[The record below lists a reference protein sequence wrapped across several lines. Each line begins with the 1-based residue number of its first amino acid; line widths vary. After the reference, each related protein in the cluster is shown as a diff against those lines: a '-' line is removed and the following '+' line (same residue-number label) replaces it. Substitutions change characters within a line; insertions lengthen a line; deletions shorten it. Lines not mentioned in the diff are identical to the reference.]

1 MGRKMYK
8 SIFRQLI
15 LTSIFAIACTILSG
29 CSKEKTAPQ
38 VSKLKVVSG
47 SNQFTLPGKDFALDL
62 VINAECNSERGIF
75 GSTNVHPAINAQ
87 LNIKLPPNSPLKVSP
102 VTKKTD
108 LGGAARFKVSA
119 GNTVGDHYFTVV
131 PESNPEKAVTVH
143 YTIGAQ
149 IKGGDQEVAVGAV
162 APKPISVKLVRHDG
176 KAAAD
181 VPVYFKVV
189 SSPVA
194 GTAGATITPESA
206 RTDETGEVKA
216 MIKTGK
222 ASGEYILGVEIAD
235 PAENYFMR
243 QLQVRVLALDVWKVI
258 INVLGALALFVF
270 GMKLMSDGL
279 MKIAGDRMKK
289 ILQFFSRNGIV
300 AVCAGA
306 AVTAVVQSSSATT
319 VMVIGFINA
328 GLLNLTQAIGII
340 FGANIGT
347 TVTAQIISFNLGVLA
362 MPAIAVGMLG
372 LFASKR
378 NIRGWGESAVG
389 FGLIFYGIGL
399 MSSELKVL
407 SVLPSFQ
414 HFFSM
419 FDCSPDMS
427 GGFMPLLPVL
437 GALLISTIFTM
448 IIQSSAAALGIVLA
462 LSGGGLINF
471 YTAMP
476 LLLGTNIGTTI
487 TAFFASLAANR
498 HAKQAALAHFLFNT
512 IGAILLI
519 ASFYITIGSRHI
531 PVYMAFINAMTPGDV
546 FAEVPQNIERH
557 IAMAHTIFNVIN
569 TLILLPFIKPLA
581 ILCEKL
587 IPAQEAANDRIQM
600 LEPHLLATPTAALE
614 QVVMAIRNMV
624 SDSWRMID
632 QAVNEHFVKL
642 NIDQDAFDEL
652 ADEEEKIDRMQ
663 ADVTEYLVKIMRRR
677 NLTDHQSDLIPLL
690 MHCTNDAERI
700 ADHTANIIML
710 AERLSK
716 SDKKLS
722 QDSLKA
728 IAQVWDILNHEASSV
743 MVALGSTD
751 AEEVRSALKSER
763 KINKLT
769 RELEQ
774 ANIDRLRSGSCSLV
788 NSVIYIELLA
798 ELEKLGDHLSNIA
811 ERAPEIQKHYINL

>member
-1 MGRKMYK
+1 MCKLCFSK
-8 SIFRQLI
+8 KTLAFSLA
-15 LTSIFAIACTILSG
+15 AICVLLAG
-29 CSKEKTAPQ
+29 CGQNIDQTK
-38 VSKLKVVSG
+38 VNKLKIFSG
-47 SNQFTLPGKDFALDL
+47 SNQYALPGENFAGNL
-62 VINAECNSERGIF
+62 VVTAETPGQKGFF
-75 GSTNVHPAINAQ
+75 GSTSVRPAVNAK
-87 LNIKLPPNSPLKVSP
+87 LKIKLPENSSLTVEPMEAA
-102 VTKKTD
+102 TD
-108 LGGAARFKVSA
+108 LGGAARFRVKA
-119 GNTVGDHYFTVV
+119 GKQVGDHYFTIV
-131 PESNPEKAVTVH
+131 PESDPTKAITAH

-149 IKGGDQEVAVGAV
+149 ISGGEQELGVNTI
-162 APKPISVKLVRHDG
+162 APKPISVKLVRQDG
-176 KAAAD
+176 TPAAD
-181 VPVYFKVV
+181 VPVYFNVV

-194 GTAGATITPESA
+194 GSAGATVTPENSH
-206 RTDETGEVKA
+206 TDNKGEVKA
-216 MIKTGK
+216 MVKTGK
-222 ASGEYILGVEIAD
+222 VSGEYVLGVEIAA
-235 PAENYFMR
+235 PNENYFMR
-243 QLQVRVLALDVWKVI
+243 QIHVRVLALDVWKVV
-258 INVLGALALFVF
+258 INVLGALALFIF

-362 MPAIAVGMLG
+362 MPAIAVGMVG

-378 NIRGWGESAVG
+378 SIRGWGESAVG

-414 HFFSM
+414 NFFRL
-419 FDCSPDMS
+419 FDCAPDTL
-427 GGFMPLLPVL
+427 GGFMPLLPIL
-437 GALLISTIFTM
+437 GALLVSTIFTM
-448 IIQSSAAALGIVLA
+448 LIQSSAAALGIVLA

-512 IGAILLI
+512 IGAVLLI
-519 ASFYITIGSRHI
+519 ASFYITTGNSHI
-531 PVYMAFINAMTPGDV
+531 PVYMALINAMTPGDV

-557 IAMAHTIFNVIN
+557 IAMAHTIFNIIN
-569 TLILLPFIKPLA
+569 TIILLPFIKVLA
-581 ILCEKL
+581 LLCEKL
-587 IPAQEAANDRIQM
+587 IPVHTSDEDRPQL
-600 LEPHLLATPTAALE
+600 LEPHLLATPTVALE

-632 QAVNEHFVKL
+632 QAVNEHFLKL
-642 NIDQDAFDEL
+642 KIDQDAFEEL
-652 ADEEEKIDRMQ
+652 AEEEEKIDLMQ

-677 NLTDHQSDLIPLL
+677 NLTDHQSELIPLL

-700 ADHTANIIML
+700 ADHTANIVVL

-722 QDSLKA
+722 HASVKA
-728 IAQVWDILNHEASSV
+728 IEKVWNILNHQASSV

-751 AEEVRSALKSER
+751 EHEVKAALKSER

-769 RELEQ
+769 KEFEQ
-774 ANIDRLRSGSCSLV
+774 ENIDRLRKGSCTLV
-788 NSVIYIELLA
+788 NSVIYIELLG

-811 ERAPEIQKHYINL
+811 ERTPEIQKHYINL

>member
-1 MGRKMYK
+1 MHKNCFK
-8 SIFRQLI
+8 SVVL
-15 LTSIFAIACTILSG
+15 LSLLGISTLFITG
-29 CSKEKTAPQ
+29 CEQSVQSQQ
-38 VSKLKVVSG
+38 VNKLKIFSG
-47 SNQFTLPGKDFALDL
+47 SNQYALPGEEFSKEL
-62 VINAECNSERGIF
+62 VVTAEAPVEKGIF
-75 GSTNVHPAINAQ
+75 GPGAARPAAKAK
-87 LNIKLPPNSPLKVSP
+87 LNIVLPENAALNVEPKSAE
-102 VTKKTD
+102 TD
-108 LGGAARFKVSA
+108 LGGAARFKVTA
-119 GNTVGDHYFTVV
+119 GKLVGDHYFTIV
-131 PESNPEKAVTVH
+131 PESNPAKAITAHFTV
-143 YTIGAQ
+143 GAQ
-149 IKGGDQEVAVGAV
+149 ITGGEQEVAVNTIV
-162 APKPISVKLVRHDG
+162 PKPISVKLVRQDG
-176 KAAAD
+176 KPAANI
-181 VPVYFKVV
+181 PVYFNVV
-189 SSPVA
+189 SSPIA
-194 GTAGATITPESA
+194 GTAGAVISPEIA
-206 RTDETGEVKA
+206 NTDSKGEVKA
-216 MIKTGK
+216 MVKAGK
-222 ASGEYILGVEIAD
+222 ASGEYVLGVEIAD
-235 PAENYFMR
+235 PEENYFMR
-243 QLQVRVLALDVWKVI
+243 QIHVRFLALDVWKVVV
-258 INVLGALALFVF
+258 NVLGALALFIF

-279 MKIAGDRMKK
+279 IKIAGDRMKK

-362 MPAIAVGMLG
+362 MPAIAVGMIG

-378 NIRGWGESAVG
+378 SIRGWGESAVG

-414 HFFSM
+414 NFFRM
-419 FDCSPDMS
+419 FDCSPDMA

-437 GALLISTIFTM
+437 GALLVSTIFTM

-498 HAKQAALAHFLFNT
+498 HAKQAAVAHFLFNT

-519 ASFYITIGSRHI
+519 ASFYITCGNSHI
-531 PVYMAFINAMTPGDV
+531 PVYMALINAMTPGDV

-581 ILCEKL
+581 LLCEKI
-587 IPAQEAANDRIQM
+587 IPVSNNEPNNTQL
-600 LEPHLLATPTAALE
+600 LEPHLLNTPTAALE

-632 QAVNEHFVKL
+632 QAVNEHFLKL

-652 ADEEEKIDRMQ
+652 AEEEDKIDRMQ

-677 NLTDHQSDLIPLL
+677 NLTDHQSELIPLL

-700 ADHTANIIML
+700 ADHTANIIAL

-716 SDKKLS
+716 NDKKLS
-722 QDSLKA
+722 NASIKA
-728 IAQVWDILNHEASSV
+728 IEKVWNILNHEASSV
-743 MVALGSTD
+743 VVALGSTD
-751 AEEVRSALKSER
+751 SQEVKSALKSER

-769 RELEQ
+769 KEFEEE
-774 ANIDRLRSGSCSLV
+774 NIERLRKGACTLA
-788 NSVIYIELLA
+788 NSVIYIELLG

-811 ERAPEIQKHYINL
+811 ERTPEIQKHYINL

>member
-1 MGRKMYK
+1 MIKN
-8 SIFRQLI
+8 I
-15 LTSIFAIACTILSG
+15 LTRAMLLVTAGILFLTAG
-29 CSKEKTAPQ
+29 CGQADNQKQ
-38 VSKLKVVSG
+38 INKLKVFSG
-47 SNQFTLPGKDFALDL
+47 SNQYALPGENFAQEL
-62 VINAECNSERGIF
+62 VITAEAPAEKGIF
-75 GSTNVHPAINAQ
+75 GTTGNRPAVNAK
-87 LNIKLPPNSPLKVSP
+87 LKIKLPEKSGLSVEPMEN
-102 VTKKTD
+102 TTD
-108 LGGAARFKVSA
+108 LGGAARFKVKA
-119 GNTVGDHYFTVV
+119 GMMVGDHYFTVV
-131 PESNPEKAVTVH
+131 PESNPDKAITVH

-149 IKGGDQEVAVGAV
+149 ISGGDQEVSVNTI
-162 APKPISVKLVRHDG
+162 APKPIAVKLVRQNG
-176 KAAAD
+176 KPAAD
-181 VPVYFKVV
+181 IPVYFNVI
-189 SSPVA
+189 SSPAA
-194 GTAGATITPESA
+194 GSAGASISPENA
-206 RTDETGEVKA
+206 VTDSNGEVKA

-222 ASGEYILGVEIAD
+222 VSGEYVLGVEIAD

-243 QLQVRVLALDVWKVI
+243 QIHVRVLALDVWKVVV
-258 INVLGALALFVF
+258 NVLGALALFIF

-362 MPAIAVGMLG
+362 MPAIAIGMIG

-378 NIRGWGESAVG
+378 SIRGWGESAVG

-414 HFFSM
+414 NFFRM
-419 FDCSPDMS
+419 FDCSPDTA
-427 GGFMPLLPVL
+427 GGFMPLLPVI
-437 GALLISTIFTM
+437 GALLVSTIFTM

-498 HAKQAALAHFLFNT
+498 HAKQAAVAHFLFNT
-512 IGAILLI
+512 IGSVLLI
-519 ASFYITIGSRHI
+519 ASFYVTTGNSHI
-531 PVYMAFINAMTPGDV
+531 PVYMALINAMTPGDV

-569 TLILLPFIKPLA
+569 TLILMPFIKPLA
-581 ILCEKL
+581 MLCEKI
-587 IPAQEAANDRIQM
+587 IPASTGSEDHPQM

-614 QVVMAIRNMV
+614 QVVLAIRNMV

-632 QAVNEHFVKL
+632 QAVNEHFIKQ

-652 ADEEEKIDRMQ
+652 AEEEEKIDRMQ

-677 NLTDHQSDLIPLL
+677 NLTDHQSELIPLL

-700 ADHTANIIML
+700 ADHTANIIVL

-716 SDKKLS
+716 NDKKLS
-722 QDSLKA
+722 NASIKA
-728 IAQVWDILNHEASSV
+728 IEKVWNILNHEASSV

-751 AEEVRSALKSER
+751 AKEVKSALKSER

-769 RELEQ
+769 RDFEQ
-774 ANIDRLRSGSCSLV
+774 ENIDRLRKGSCTLA
-788 NSVIYIELLA
+788 NSVIYIELLG

-811 ERAPEIQKHYINL
+811 ERTPEIQKHYINL

>member
-1 MGRKMYK
+1 MYMLK
-8 SIFRQLI
+8 TTFKRSLGALLLA
-15 LTSIFAIACTILSG
+15 LTVFIAG
-29 CSKEKTAPQ
+29 CGKTDNQQP
-38 VSKLKVVSG
+38 VNKLKIFSG
-47 SNQFTLPGKDFALDL
+47 SNQYALPGENFAKEL
-62 VINAECNSERGIF
+62 VVTAEAPGEKGLLGNTSIRPAVNAKLKI
-75 GSTNVHPAINAQ
+75 Q
-87 LNIKLPPNSPLKVSP
+87 LPEDSALTVEPMA
-102 VTKKTD
+102 TATD
-108 LGGAARFKVSA
+108 LGGAARFKVKA
-119 GNTVGDHYFTVV
+119 GKQVGDHYFTII
-131 PESNPEKAVTVH
+131 PEQNPSKAITAH
-143 YTIGAQ
+143 YTVGAQ
-149 IKGGDQEVAVGAV
+149 ISGGEQELGVNSIAS
-162 APKPISVKLVRHDG
+162 KPIAVKLVRQDG
-176 KAAAD
+176 KPASD
-181 VPVYFKVV
+181 VPVYFNVV
-189 SSPVA
+189 SSPIA
-194 GTAGATITPESA
+194 GTAGATVTPEA
-206 RTDETGEVKA
+206 AHTDSKGEIKA
-216 MIKTGK
+216 MVKTGK
-222 ASGEYILGVEIAD
+222 VSGEYLLGVEIAD
-235 PAENYFMR
+235 PDKHYFMR
-243 QLQVRVLALDVWKVI
+243 QIHVRVLALDVWKVV

-362 MPAIAVGMLG
+362 MPAIAVGMIG

-378 NIRGWGESAVG
+378 SVRGWGESAVG

-419 FDCSPDMS
+419 FDCAPYTT
-427 GGFMPLLPVL
+427 GGFMPLWPVL

-498 HAKQAALAHFLFNT
+498 HAKQAAMAHFLFNT

-519 ASFYITIGSRHI
+519 ASFYITTGNSHI
-531 PVYMAFINAMTPGDV
+531 PVYMALINAMTPGDV

-581 ILCEKL
+581 ILCEKI
-587 IPAQEAANDRIQM
+587 IPVSSEKEDHPQL

-652 ADEEEKIDRMQ
+652 A
-663 ADVTEYLVKIMRRR
+663 
-677 NLTDHQSDLIPLL
+677 
-690 MHCTNDAERI
+690 
-700 ADHTANIIML
+700 
-710 AERLSK
+710 
-716 SDKKLS
+716 
-722 QDSLKA
+722 
-728 IAQVWDILNHEASSV
+728 
-743 MVALGSTD
+743 
-751 AEEVRSALKSER
+751 AEE
-763 KINKLT
+763 
-769 RELEQ
+769 
-774 ANIDRLRSGSCSLV
+774 
-788 NSVIYIELLA
+788 
-798 ELEKLGDHLSNIA
+798 
-811 ERAPEIQKHYINL
+811 

>member
-1 MGRKMYK
+1 MLKK
-8 SIFRQLI
+8 SSVMFALLSVLTFTAVMLTGCGPSESNTGKVNKIKI
-15 LTSIFAIACTILSG
+15 L
-29 CSKEKTAPQ
+29 
-38 VSKLKVVSG
+38 SG
-47 SNQFTLPGKDFALDL
+47 SNQFTLPGEEFPRDL
-62 VINAECNSERGIF
+62 VVNAEGKPEEGFF
-75 GSTNVHPAINAQ
+75 GSSSVRPAVNS
-87 LNIKLPPNSPLKVSP
+87 KLKIVLPANSPLQVKPMETV
-102 VTKKTD
+102 TD
-108 LGGAARFKVSA
+108 LGGAARFKVTA
-119 GNTVGDHYFTVV
+119 GKVVGDHYFTIV
-131 PESNPEKAVTVH
+131 PESNPAQAITAH
-143 YTIGAQ
+143 YTVGAQ
-149 IKGGDQEVAVGAV
+149 ILGGDQEVAVGDI
-162 APKPISVKLVRHDG
+162 APKPISVKLVRQDG
-176 KAAAD
+176 TPAD
-181 VPVYFKVV
+181 NVPVYFKII
-189 SSPVA
+189 SSPIA
-194 GTAGATITPESA
+194 GTAGATATPESA
-206 RTDETGEVKA
+206 RTNAQGEVQA

-235 PAENYFMR
+235 PADNYFMR
-243 QLQVRVLALDVWKVI
+243 QMQVRVLALDVWKVI

-289 ILQFFSRNGIV
+289 ILQFFSRNGVV

-347 TVTAQIISFNLGVLA
+347 TVTAQIISFNLGILA
-362 MPAIAVGMLG
+362 MPAIAVGMIG

-378 NIRGWGESAVG
+378 TVRGWGESAVG

-414 HFFSM
+414 HFFQL
-419 FDCSPDMS
+419 FDCAPTAGSS
-427 GGFMPLLPVL
+427 FMPLGAML
-437 GALLISTIFTM
+437 GALVISTVFTM
-448 IIQSSAAALGIVLA
+448 LIQSSAAALGIVLA

-471 YTAMP
+471 YTAIP

-487 TAFFASLAANR
+487 TAFLAALAANR

-512 IGAILLI
+512 IGAVLLI
-519 ASFYITIGSRHI
+519 GSMYITTFNSHI
-531 PVYMAFINAMTPGDV
+531 PVYLALINAITPGDV

-557 IAMAHTIFNVIN
+557 IAMAHTIFNVLN
-569 TLILLPFIKPLA
+569 TIILLPFIKPFSA
-581 ILCEKL
+581 LCEKL
-587 IPAQEAANDRIQM
+587 IPVKRESEDRTQL

-614 QVVMAIRNMV
+614 QVVLAIRNMV

-632 QAVNEHFVKL
+632 QAVNEHFLKL

-677 NLTDHQSDLIPLL
+677 NLTDPQSELIPLL

-700 ADHTANIIML
+700 ADHTANIIAL
-710 AERLSK
+710 TERLSK

-722 QDSLKA
+722 DDSIKA
-728 IAQVWDILNHEASSV
+728 IEQVWNILNHEASSV
-743 MVALGSTD
+743 MVALGGTD
-751 AEEVRSALKSER
+751 DDEVRSALKSER
-763 KINKLT
+763 KVNKLT
-769 RELEQ
+769 REFEQ
-774 ANIDRLRSGSCSLV
+774 ENIDRLRTGSCSLV
-788 NSVIYIELLA
+788 NSVIFIELLA

-811 ERAPEIQKHYINL
+811 ERAPEIQKHYIKL

>member
-1 MGRKMYK
+1 MKKNSVRKKTMLLLL
-8 SIFRQLI
+8 SAVSL
-15 LTSIFAIACTILSG
+15 LVSG
-29 CSKEKTAPQ
+29 CGPNSNQEK
-38 VSKLKVVSG
+38 VNKLKIFSG
-47 SNQFTLPGKDFALDL
+47 SNQYALPGESFAREL
-62 VINAECNSERGIF
+62 VIVAEAPAEKGMF
-75 GSTNVHPAINAQ
+75 GSSSVRPAVNAKLQ
-87 LNIKLPPNSPLKVSP
+87 IKLPEKSALLVEPME
-102 VTKKTD
+102 TATD
-108 LGGAARFKVSA
+108 LGGAARFKVKA
-119 GNTVGDHYFTVV
+119 GKQVGDHYFTII
-131 PESNPEKAVTVH
+131 PANNPAKAITAH
-143 YTIGAQ
+143 YTVGAQ
-149 IKGGDQEVAVGAV
+149 ITGGEQELSVNTVAS
-162 APKPISVKLVRHDG
+162 KPISVKLVRQDG
-176 KAAAD
+176 KPAAD
-181 VPVYFKVV
+181 VPVYFNVV

-194 GTAGATITPESA
+194 GTAGATITPETA
-206 RTDETGEVKA
+206 HTDNKGVVQA
-216 MIKTGK
+216 MVKTGK
-222 ASGEYILGVEIAD
+222 ASGEYVLGVEIAD

-243 QLQVRVLALDVWKVI
+243 QIQVRILALDVWKVVV
-258 INVLGALALFVF
+258 NVLGALALFVF

-362 MPAIAVGMLG
+362 MPAIALGMIG

-378 NIRGWGESAVG
+378 SIRGWGESAVG

-414 HFFSM
+414 NFFRM
-419 FDCSPDMS
+419 FDCSPDMA
-427 GGFMPLLPVL
+427 GGFMPLFPVL
-437 GALLISTIFTM
+437 GALLVSTIFTM
-448 IIQSSAAALGIVLA
+448 LIQSSAAALGIVLA

-512 IGAILLI
+512 IGAVLLI
-519 ASFYITIGSRHI
+519 ASFYITTGNTHI

-569 TLILLPFIKPLA
+569 TIILLPFIKPLA
-581 ILCEKL
+581 ILCEKI
-587 IPAQEAANDRIQM
+587 IPVSSKDADRTQL

-614 QVVMAIRNMV
+614 QVVLAIRNMV

-632 QAVNEHFVKL
+632 QAVNEHFLKL
-642 NIDQDAFDEL
+642 KIDQDAFDEL
-652 ADEEEKIDRMQ
+652 AEEEEKIDRMQ

-677 NLTDHQSDLIPLL
+677 NLTDHQSELIPLL

-700 ADHTANIIML
+700 ADHTANIIVL

-716 SDKKLS
+716 NDKKLS
-722 QDSLKA
+722 HASVKA
-728 IAQVWDILNHEASSV
+728 IEKVWGILNHEASSV
-743 MVALGSTD
+743 MMALGSTD
-751 AEEVRSALKSER
+751 AKEVKSALKSER

-769 RELEQ
+769 REFEQ
-774 ANIDRLRSGSCSLV
+774 ENIDRLRKGSCTLA
-788 NSVIYIELLA
+788 NSVIYIELLG

-811 ERAPEIQKHYINL
+811 ERTPEIQKHYLNL

>member
-1 MGRKMYK
+1 MTKTMR
-8 SIFRQLI
+8 IFLPVLSLAAAAMI
-15 LTSIFAIACTILSG
+15 LTAGCGQNSG
-29 CSKEKTAPQ
+29 NGKVA
-38 VSKLKVVSG
+38 KLKIISG
-47 SNQFTLPGKDFALDL
+47 SNQYTLPGREFAKDL
-62 VINAECNSERGIF
+62 VINAEGPSERGFF
-75 GSTNVHPAINAQ
+75 GSSSARPATNAKLKIVLPENSVLSVTPMTIN
-87 LNIKLPPNSPLKVSP
+87 
-102 VTKKTD
+102 TD
-108 LGGAARFKVSA
+108 LGGAARFKVTA
-119 GNTVGDHYFTVV
+119 GNKVGDHYFTIV
-131 PESNPEKAVTVH
+131 PESNPDQAITAH

-149 IKGGDQEVAVGAV
+149 ITGGDQEVNVSSI
-162 APKPISVKLVRHDG
+162 APKPLSVKLVRHNGTPAD
-176 KAAAD
+176 D
-181 VPVYFKVV
+181 VPVYFKVI
-189 SSPVA
+189 SSPVS
-194 GTAGATITPESA
+194 GTAGATVSPETA
-206 RTDETGEVKA
+206 KTDSKGEIQTIV
-216 MIKTGK
+216 KTGK
-222 ASGEYILGVEIAD
+222 ASGEYIIGVEIAD
-235 PAENYFMR
+235 PADNYFMR
-243 QLQVRVLALDVWKVI
+243 QIQVRILALDVWKVV

-328 GLLNLTQAIGII
+328 GLLNITQAIGII

-362 MPAIAVGMLG
+362 MPAIAIGMIG
-372 LFASKR
+372 IFASKR
-378 NIRGWGESAVG
+378 MVRGWGESAVG

-414 HFFSM
+414 HFFQL
-419 FDCSPDMS
+419 FDCAPTVAN
-427 GGFMPLLPVL
+427 GFVPLLPVL
-437 GALLISTIFTM
+437 GALIISTVFTM
-448 IIQSSAAALGIVLA
+448 LIQSSAAALGIVLA

-471 YTAMP
+471 YTSIP

-512 IGAILLI
+512 IGSVLLI
-519 ASFYITIGSRHI
+519 ASMYITTSNGHT
-531 PVYMAFINAMTPGDV
+531 PVYLALINAITPGDV

-569 TLILLPFIKPLA
+569 TIILLPFIKQFA
-581 ILCEKL
+581 WICEKL
-587 IPAQEAANDRIQM
+587 IPVRQENVDRTQL

-632 QAVNEHFVKL
+632 QAVNEHFMKL

-677 NLTDHQSDLIPLL
+677 NLTDHQSELIPLL

-700 ADHTANIIML
+700 ADHTANIIVL

-722 QDSLKA
+722 ADSVKA
-728 IAQVWDILNHEASSV
+728 IEQVWNILNSEAASV

-751 AEEVRSALKSER
+751 ETEVRSALKSER
-763 KINKLT
+763 KLNNLT
-769 RELEQ
+769 RELELD
-774 ANIDRLRSGSCSLV
+774 NIDRLRTGSCSLV

-811 ERAPEIQKHYINL
+811 ERAPEIQKHYLNL

>member
-1 MGRKMYK
+1 MHKN
-8 SIFRQLI
+8 IFSCISALF
-15 LTSIFAIACTILSG
+15 LFGVCTLFIAG
-29 CSKEKTAPQ
+29 CEQSAQSQQ
-38 VSKLKVVSG
+38 VNKLKIFSG
-47 SNQFTLPGKDFALDL
+47 SNQYALPGETFAKEL
-62 VINAECNSERGIF
+62 VVIAEAPAEKGFFGTNAGR
-75 GSTNVHPAINAQ
+75 PAANA
-87 LNIKLPPNSPLKVSP
+87 KLKIVLPENAALSVDPQ
-102 VTKKTD
+102 TAETD
-108 LGGAARFKVSA
+108 LGGAARFKVTA
-119 GNTVGDHYFTVV
+119 GKLVGDHYFTIV
-131 PESNPEKAVTVH
+131 PESNPTKAITAH
-143 YTIGAQ
+143 FTIGAQ
-149 IKGGDQEVAVGAV
+149 ISGGEQELAVNTV
-162 APKPISVKLVRHDG
+162 APKPISVKLVRQDG
-176 KAAAD
+176 KPAAD
-181 VPVYFKVV
+181 VPVYFNVV
-189 SSPVA
+189 SSPAA
-194 GTAGATITPESA
+194 GTSGAVITPETA
-206 RTDETGEVKA
+206 HTDSNGVVKA
-216 MIKTGK
+216 IVKSGK
-222 ASGEYILGVEIAD
+222 ASGEYVLGVEIAD

-243 QLQVRVLALDVWKVI
+243 QLHVRFLALDVWKVVV
-258 INVLGALALFVF
+258 NVLGALALFIF

-362 MPAIAVGMLG
+362 MPAIAVGMIG

-378 NIRGWGESAVG
+378 SIRGWGESAVG

-414 HFFSM
+414 NFFRM
-419 FDCSPDMS
+419 FDCSPTGD
-427 GGFMPLLPVL
+427 FMPLLPVL
-437 GALLISTIFTM
+437 GALLVSTIFTM

-487 TAFFASLAANR
+487 TAFLASLAANR

-519 ASFYITIGSRHI
+519 ASFYITCGNNHI
-531 PVYMAFINAMTPGDV
+531 PVYMALINAMTPGDV

-569 TLILLPFIKPLA
+569 TFILLPFIKPLA
-581 ILCEKL
+581 LLCEKI
-587 IPAQEAANDRIQM
+587 IPVSQNEPDHTQL

-632 QAVNEHFVKL
+632 QAVNEHFLKL

-652 ADEEEKIDRMQ
+652 AEEEEKIDRMQ

-677 NLTDHQSDLIPLL
+677 NLTDHQSELIPLL

-700 ADHTANIIML
+700 ADHTANIIVL

-716 SDKKLS
+716 NDKKLS
-722 QDSLKA
+722 NASIKA
-728 IAQVWDILNHEASSV
+728 IEKVWNILNHEASSV

-751 AEEVRSALKSER
+751 EAEVKSALKSER

-769 RELEQ
+769 REFEQ
-774 ANIDRLRSGSCSLV
+774 ENIDRLRKGSCTLA
-788 NSVIYIELLA
+788 NSVIYIELLG

-811 ERAPEIQKHYINL
+811 ERTPEIQKHYINL

>member
-1 MGRKMYK
+1 MLKKR
-8 SIFRQLI
+8 SIFLFCS
-15 LTSIFAIACTILSG
+15 LLLAAAVLFTGCGKKNTSD
-29 CSKEKTAPQ
+29 K
-38 VSKLKVVSG
+38 VSKLKIFSG
-47 SNQFTLPGKDFALDL
+47 GNQYTLPGEEFAKDL
-62 VINAECNSERGIF
+62 VVTAEITGEPGLFGGNSSSPAANAKLKIQLPENSGL
-75 GSTNVHPAINAQ
+75 S
-87 LNIKLPPNSPLKVSP
+87 VSP
-102 VTKKTD
+102 MEITTD
-108 LGGAARFKVSA
+108 LGGAARFKVKA
-119 GNTVGDHYFTVV
+119 EKRVGDHYFTIV
-131 PESNPEKAVTVH
+131 PETNPSKAITAHFTV
-143 YTIGAQ
+143 GAQ
-149 IKGGDQEVAVGAV
+149 ITGGEQELSVNTIASKA
-162 APKPISVKLVRHDG
+162 ISVKLVRQDG
-176 KAAAD
+176 KPAAD
-181 VPVYFKVV
+181 VPVYFNVARA
-189 SSPVA
+189 PIA
-194 GTAGATITPESA
+194 GTAGATITPA
-206 RTDETGEVKA
+206 TAYTDSNGEAKA
-216 MIKTGK
+216 MVKTGK
-222 ASGEYILGVEIAD
+222 VSGEYVMGVEIAD
-235 PAENYFMR
+235 PEKHYFMR
-243 QLQVRVLALDVWKVI
+243 QLHVRVLALDVWKVVV
-258 INVLGALALFVF
+258 NVLGALALFVF

-347 TVTAQIISFNLGVLA
+347 TITAQIISFNLGILA
-362 MPAIAVGMLG
+362 MPAIAIGMIG

-378 NIRGWGESAVG
+378 TVRGWGESAVG

-414 HFFSM
+414 QFFSM
-419 FDCSPDMS
+419 FDCSPVAS
-427 GGFMPLLPVL
+427 GVFMPLLPVL
-437 GALLISTIFTM
+437 GALVVSTVFTM

-487 TAFFASLAANR
+487 TAFFAALAANR
-498 HAKQAALAHFLFNT
+498 HAKQAAVAHFLFNT

-519 ASFYITIGSRHI
+519 ASFYITIGKTHI
-531 PVYMAFINAMTPGDV
+531 PIYMAFINAITPGDV

-557 IAMAHTIFNVIN
+557 IAMAHTIFNIVN
-569 TLILLPFIKPLA
+569 TMILLPFIKPLA
-581 ILCEKL
+581 LLCEKI
-587 IPAQEAANDRIQM
+587 IPVSSESQDRTQL

-614 QVVMAIRNMV
+614 QVVMAIRSMV
-624 SDSWRMID
+624 NDSWRMID
-632 QAVNEHFVKL
+632 QAVNEHFLKL

-652 ADEEEKIDRMQ
+652 AEEEDKIDRMQ

-677 NLTDHQSDLIPLL
+677 NLTDHQSELIPLL

-700 ADHTANIIML
+700 ADHTANIIAL

-716 SDKKLS
+716 NDKKLS
-722 QDSLKA
+722 HASMKA
-728 IAQVWDILNHEASSV
+728 IEKVWNILNHEASSV
-743 MVALGSTD
+743 VVALGSTD
-751 AEEVRSALKSER
+751 EQEVKSALKSER

-769 RELEQ
+769 REFEEE
-774 ANIDRLRSGSCSLV
+774 NIERLRKGSCTLA
-788 NSVIYIELLA
+788 NSVIYIELLG

-811 ERAPEIQKHYINL
+811 ERTPEIQKHYINL

>member
-1 MGRKMYK
+1 MSRFFNK
-8 SIFRQLI
+8 SILPFSMLLSAVI
-15 LTSIFAIACTILSG
+15 LFGCGDPGTS
-29 CSKEKTAPQ
+29 TAGSS

-47 SNQFTLPGKDFALDL
+47 TNQFTLPGEAFSKEL
-62 VINAECNSERGIF
+62 VITAEG
-75 GSTNVHPAINAQ
+75 
-87 LNIKLPPNSPLKVSP
+87 NIKTGLFGRKSTRPAVNADLAVKIPEGSPLKVSP
-102 VTKKTD
+102 MQIKTD
-108 LGGAARFKVSA
+108 LGGAARFRITA
-119 GNTVGDHYFTVV
+119 GKKVGDHYFEVYSLKNPDISV
-131 PESNPEKAVTVH
+131 PVH

-149 IKGGDQEVAVGAV
+149 ILGGDQEVGVNAT
-162 APKPISVKLVRHDG
+162 APQPLAVKLVKHDG
-176 KAAAD
+176 SPASG
-181 VPVYFKVV
+181 VQVYFKVNG
-189 SSPVA
+189 SPVS
-194 GTAGATITPESA
+194 GTAGAAVSPETAVTDASGEAKTI
-206 RTDETGEVKA
+206 
-216 MIKTGK
+216 IKSGK
-222 ASGEYILGVEIAD
+222 VSGEYILGVEIAD

-243 QLQVRVLALDVWKVI
+243 QMQVRLLALDIWKVV

-347 TVTAQIISFNLGVLA
+347 TITAQIISFNLGILA
-362 MPAIAVGMLG
+362 MPAIAAGMIG

-378 NIRGWGESAVG
+378 MIRGWGESAVG

-414 HFFSM
+414 NFFRL
-419 FDCSPDMS
+419 FDCAPTLS
-427 GGFMPLLPVL
+427 GGFMPLLPML
-437 GALLISTIFTM
+437 GALLVSTVFTM
-448 IIQSSAAALGIVLA
+448 MIQSSAAALGIVLA

-471 YTAMP
+471 YTAIP

-487 TAFFASLAANR
+487 TAFLAALAANR

-512 IGAILLI
+512 IGAVLLI
-519 ASFYITIGSRHI
+519 ASFYITTSNSHI
-531 PVYMAFINAMTPGDV
+531 PVYLALINAITPGDV

-557 IAMAHTIFNVIN
+557 IAMAHTIFNVLN
-569 TLILLPFIKPLA
+569 TILLLPFIKPFA
-581 ILCEKL
+581 MLCEKL
-587 IPAQEAANDRIQM
+587 IPIKAEKGDRTQL

-614 QVVMAIRNMV
+614 QVVLAIRNMV
-624 SDSWRMID
+624 NDSWRMID
-632 QAVNEHFVKL
+632 QAVNKHFL
-642 NIDQDAFDEL
+642 QQDIDQDKFDEL
-652 ADEEEKIDRMQ
+652 AEAEEKIDQMQ
-663 ADVTEYLVKIMRRR
+663 EDVTGYLVKIMRRR
-677 NLTDHQSDLIPLL
+677 NLTDHQSELIPLL

-700 ADHTANIIML
+700 ADHTANIIVL

-716 SDKKLS
+716 TDKKLS
-722 QDSLKA
+722 HASIKA
-728 IAQVWDILNHEASSV
+728 IEKVWNILNHEASSV

-751 AEEVRSALKSER
+751 VDEVRSALKSER

-769 RELEQ
+769 REFEQ
-774 ANIDRLRSGSCSLV
+774 ENIDRLRQGSCTLA
-788 NSVIYIELLA
+788 NSVIYIELLG

-811 ERAPEIQKHYINL
+811 ERTPEIQKHYINL

>member
-1 MGRKMYK
+1 MMQKNSLR
-8 SIFRQLI
+8 
-15 LTSIFAIACTILSG
+15 LTFLLTLLLSTFFIAG
-29 CSKEKTAPQ
+29 CSPNGGNNKVA
-38 VSKLKVVSG
+38 KLKVFSG
-47 SNQFTLPGKDFALDL
+47 ANQYTLPGEEFAHDL
-62 VINAECNSERGIF
+62 VIVAEGVAERGFF
-75 GSTNVHPAINAQ
+75 GNSSVRPAVNAP
-87 LNIKLPPNSPLKVSP
+87 LTVTLPENSALQVDPMQC
-102 VTKKTD
+102 KTD
-108 LGGAARFKVSA
+108 LGGAARFKIKA
-119 GNTVGDHYFTVV
+119 GSQVGDHYFTIT
-131 PESNPEKAVTVH
+131 PDSNPEQPLTVH
-143 YTIGAQ
+143 FTIGAQ
-149 IKGGDQEVAVGAV
+149 ITGGEQEIGVGAT
-162 APKPISVKLVRHDG
+162 APKPISVKLVRQDG
-176 KAAAD
+176 TPAVN
-181 VPVYFKVV
+181 VPVYFKVI

-194 GTAGATITPESA
+194 GTAGAGVST
-206 RTDETGEVKA
+206 ETAHTNGQGEAQTMVKS
-216 MIKTGK
+216 GK
-222 ASGEYILGVEIAD
+222 VSGEYVLGVEIAD
-235 PAENYFMR
+235 PEENYYMR
-243 QLQVRVLALDVWKVI
+243 QIQVRILALDVWKVA
-258 INVLGALALFVF
+258 INVLGALALFIF

-289 ILQFFSRNGIV
+289 ILHFFSRNGIV

-328 GLLNLTQAIGII
+328 GLLNLTQSIGII

-347 TVTAQIISFNLGVLA
+347 TVTAQLISFNLGVLA
-362 MPAIAVGMLG
+362 MPAIALGMIG

-378 NIRGWGESAVG
+378 MVRGWGESCVG

-414 HFFSM
+414 HFFQL
-419 FDCSPDMS
+419 FDCAPTSEA
-427 GGFMPLLPVL
+427 GFIPLLPVL
-437 GALLISTIFTM
+437 GALIVSTVFTM
-448 IIQSSAAALGIVLA
+448 LVQSSAAALGIVLA

-471 YTAMP
+471 YTALP

-487 TAFFASLAANR
+487 TAFLASLAANR

-512 IGAILLI
+512 IGAVLLI
-519 ASFYITIGSRHI
+519 GSLYITISDSHI
-531 PVYMAFINAMTPGDV
+531 PVFMALIDSITPGDV

-569 TLILLPFIKPLA
+569 TIILMPFIKPFA

-587 IPAQEAANDRIQM
+587 IPVKTETQDSTQL

-624 SDSWRMID
+624 NDSWRMID
-632 QAVNEHFVKL
+632 QAVNRHFVKL
-642 NIDQDAFDEL
+642 DIDQDAFDEL
-652 ADEEEKIDRMQ
+652 AEEEDKIDRMQ

-677 NLTDHQSDLIPLL
+677 NLTDHQSELIPLL

-700 ADHTANIIML
+700 ADHTANIIVL

-722 QDSLKA
+722 NASIKA
-728 IAQVWDILNHEASSV
+728 IEKVWNILNHEASSV

-751 AEEVRSALKSER
+751 ADEVKAALKSER

-769 RELEQ
+769 REFEQ
-774 ANIDRLRSGSCSLV
+774 ENIDRLRKGSCSLA
-788 NSVIYIELLA
+788 NSVIYIELLG

-811 ERAPEIQKHYINL
+811 ERTPEIQKHYINL